1 MNESQQGE
9 AISFLHEKF
18 ANIIF
23 VLHQLK
29 KIRQA
34 ALIAKKKNILKKFV
48 SSQKFSSNFFNIY
61 FFAFH
66 ILHNFLIGS
75 HPNTLFFHLKFIKLT
90 DET

>member
-29 KIRQA
+29 EIRKA
-34 ALIAKKKNILKKFV
+34 ALIAKKYILKKLV
-48 SSQKFSSNFFNIY
+48 SSQKCSSNFYNIY

-75 HPNTLFFHLKFIKLT
+75 HPNTLFSHLKFIKLT